1 MPAVPKS
8 YLPSFAAFLA
18 IGITYTTIVAS
29 KEGAT
34 IDGARTRWQHQHA
47 SARRALS
54 GGVTME
60 DLESELERV
69 GRK

>member
-8 YLPSFAAFLA
+8 YLPAFAAFLA
-18 IGITYTTIVAS
+18 IGVTYTTVVAS

-60 DLESELERV
+60 ECEREAER
-69 GRK
+69 GGK